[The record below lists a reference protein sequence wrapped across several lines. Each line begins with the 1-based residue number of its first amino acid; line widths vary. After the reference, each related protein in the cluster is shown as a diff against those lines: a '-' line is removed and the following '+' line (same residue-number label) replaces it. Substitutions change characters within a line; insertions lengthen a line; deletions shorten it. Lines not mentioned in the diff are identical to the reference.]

1 MKFIPIIFLSILL
14 TGCPWPIKPEP
25 AIELA
30 KPVKIEK
37 AALELCNL
45 LQEDIVLVT
54 FPDLLVAYS
63 DIATKY
69 AECAGKQKNSVKLLK
84 EFGNI
89 K

>member
-1 MKFIPIIFLSILL
+1 MKFILSLILSIFLV
-14 TGCPWPIKPEP
+14 GCTPPKKPEP
-25 AIELA
+25 AIEPA
-30 KPVKIEK
+30 KAVRIESIV
-37 AALELCNL
+37 LEQCSL
-45 LQEDIVLVT
+45 LQEDVILIT

-69 AECAGKQKNSVKLLK
+69 ADCANKQKTSVKLLK